1 MSALAVRDERLTVA
15 GTHVRVQS
23 AGEGPPLLYL
33 HGAGGVSWLP
43 GHTALA
49 ERCRLIVP
57 EHPNWGEDELADGL
71 ESIDDLV
78 YFYLD
83 FLDALGLERAHLAG
97 HSLGGWLAAEIAV
110 AHPERLWT
118 VTLIDAAGLWL
129 PDCPMPD
136 LFAMSPAETARLG
149 NYAPVVA
156 EAAIAAGATPDARAA
171 QARARTAFARIA
183 WNPYLHNPRL
193 PVRLRRV
200 RLPALVVWGEE
211 DRVIPPAYAD
221 EYARLLPDVRVVRF
235 PACGHSPAREKPA
248 ELANA
253 MLTFLR
259 ERAPAAAR
267 PA

>member
-1 MSALAVRDERLTVA
+1 VSAPAVREERLTVA
-15 GTHVRVQS
+15 GTRVRVQS

-33 HGAGGVSWLP
+33 HGAGGVAWLP

-49 ERCRLIVP
+49 EHCRLIVP
-57 EHPNWGEDELADGL
+57 EHPNWGEDQLADGL
-71 ESIDDLV
+71 ETIDDLV

-83 FLDALGLERAHLAG
+83 FLDALGLERVHLAG

-129 PDCPMPD
+129 PETPMPD
-136 LFAMSPAETARLG
+136 LFALSPPESARLA
-149 NYAPVVA
+149 NYDPAIA
-156 EAAIAAGATPDARAA
+156 EAAIAAGATPEARAA
-171 QARARTAFARIA
+171 SVRAKAAFARIG

-193 PVRLRRV
+193 HLRLRRV
-200 RLPALVVWGEE
+200 RLPALLVWGEE
-211 DRVIPPAYAD
+211 DRIIPPAYAD
-221 EYARLLPDVRVVRF
+221 EYARFLPDVEVVRF

-248 ELANA
+248 DLAHA
-253 MLTFLR
+253 ILSFLR
-259 ERAPAAAR
+259 ERAPEGTR